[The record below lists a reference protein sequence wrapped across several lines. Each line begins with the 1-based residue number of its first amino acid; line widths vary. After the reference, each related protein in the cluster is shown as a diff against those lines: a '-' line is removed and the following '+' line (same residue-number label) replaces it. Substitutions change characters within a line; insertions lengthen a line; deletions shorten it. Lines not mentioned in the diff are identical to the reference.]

1 MNPYTPGAGVV
12 PNYLAG
18 RDELINKAEEILKS
32 VNNGMYAKSLMFY
45 GLRGVGKTVLLNVI
59 QDKAEDLNIPY
70 EHLEI
75 SENDNFKEVIGI
87 ILKKLLVELS
97 YLDKVK
103 ESAFKVLGT
112 LKAFSV
118 SYLDIDFGIDI
129 DALKGKADT
138 GHFQNDLTELFLQI
152 GSIAK
157 KANKCLIIFID
168 EVQYLKTED
177 FEALI
182 AALHRVSQKRLPL
195 YIFGAGLPKIAKI
208 AGDTKSYAERLFD
221 YIKIDSLEEI
231 DAEKALIEPA
241 KEQGK
246 TFSKEAINRVT
257 SETEGYPYF
266 IQEFGL
272 DIWENS
278 KENEITLENVESA
291 YEKFIK
297 KLDEGFFNVRYERA
311 TESEKAYL
319 KAMGQLGKGP
329 YDTPE
334 VLRVLRKEASQV
346 SAVRS
351 SLIDKGLVYSPSHG
365 RIAFTVPHFEKFLA
379 RIEKEHL

>member
-18 RDELINKAEEILKS
+18 RDELLKKAEEILKS

-59 QDKAEDLNIPY
+59 QEKADAMEIPY
-70 EHLEI
+70 EHLEV

-87 ILKKLLVELS
+87 VLRKLLVELS

-103 ESAFKVLGT
+103 ESAFRVLGT
-112 LKAFSV
+112 LKAFSI
-118 SYLDIDFGIDI
+118 SYLDVDFGIDI

-152 GSIAK
+152 GQVAK
-157 KANKCLIIFID
+157 KAGKCLIIFID
-168 EVQYLKTED
+168 EVQYLKPDD

-182 AALHRVSQKRLPL
+182 AALHRVSQKRLPV
-195 YIFGAGLPKIAKI
+195 YIFGAGLPKIAKL

-221 YIKIDSLEEI
+221 YVKIDSLEEP
-231 DAEKALIEPA
+231 DAEKALVEPA
-241 KEQGK
+241 KAQGK
-246 TFSKEAINRVT
+246 IFSRDAIKRVT

-278 KENEITLENVESA
+278 NQNEITLENVENA
-291 YEKFIK
+291 YEKFIR
-297 KLDEGFFNVRYERA
+297 KLDDGFFNVRYERA

-319 KAMGQLGKGP
+319 KAMGILGKGP
-329 YDTPE
+329 YDTPKVLE
-334 VLRVLRKEASQV
+334 VLGKEASQV
-346 SAVRS
+346 STVRG
-351 SLIDKGLVYSPSHG
+351 SLIDKGLIYAPNHG
-365 RIAFTVPHFEKFLA
+365 KIAFTVPHFEKFLG
-379 RIEKEHL
+379 RIENRT